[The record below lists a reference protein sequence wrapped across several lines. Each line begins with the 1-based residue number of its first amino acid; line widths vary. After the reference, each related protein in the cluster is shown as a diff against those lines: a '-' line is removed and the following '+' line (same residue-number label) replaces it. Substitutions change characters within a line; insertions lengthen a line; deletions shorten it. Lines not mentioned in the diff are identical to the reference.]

1 MHARQEASPAQGNG
15 TTPGI
20 ATDIGTEMGNVTV
33 THVVHRPERNSKRP
47 TMPASPAAKRGRGQ
61 KAAAAFGTVTGIALA
76 LVLGIGRASAAEA
89 GLEPASPGV
98 LAPIPAAEAPVKD
111 QPTKESE
118 EAERPVHFGAIAGI
132 GFPRPLAIEAAITVK
147 RYFLVGGEY
156 SLLPKIS
163 VGGVDTMMWALAA
176 DARVFPFGGAF
187 FIGVRGG
194 RQHATARATATVAN
208 LGSLTE
214 SIEVDS
220 WFVNPRVGFAW
231 TWSSGFTLGVD
242 AGVQIPV
249 KSQVTTSLPDAA
261 LADSRVTTTT
271 DLLGK
276 RVLPTVDLLR
286 VGFLL

>member
-1 MHARQEASPAQGNG
+1 MHARKEASPTQGNG

-47 TMPASPAAKRGRGQ
+47 TMPASPAAKKVREQ
-61 KAAAAFGTVTGIALA
+61 KAAALAGTVTGVALA
-76 LVLGIGRASAAEA
+76 LLLGTGSASAAEA
-89 GLEPASPGV
+89 GLEPAPPAA
-98 LAPIPAAEAPVKD
+98 LAPIPAAEAPIKD
-111 QPTKESE
+111 QATKEGE
-118 EAERPVHFGAIAGI
+118 EAERPVHFGAIAGV
-132 GFPRPLAIEAAITVK
+132 GFPRPLAIEGAITVK

-156 SLLPKIS
+156 SMLPKINVS
-163 VGGVDTMMWALAA
+163 GVDTMMWALAA

-214 SIEVDS
+214 SLDVDT
-220 WFVNPRVGFAW
+220 WFVNPRIGFAW

-249 KSQVTTSLPDAA
+249 KSQVTTTLPDAA
-261 LADSRVTTTT
+261 MADSRVTTTT

-276 RVLPTVDLLR
+276 KVLPTVDLLR

>member
-1 MHARQEASPAQGNG
+1 MHARKEASPPQGNG

-47 TMPASPAAKRGRGQ
+47 TMPASPAAKRVREQ
-61 KAAAAFGTVTGIALA
+61 KAAALGTATGIALA
-76 LVLGIGRASAAEA
+76 LLLGTGKASAAEA
-89 GLEPASPGV
+89 GLEPAPPAV
-98 LAPIPAAEAPVKD
+98 LAPVPAAEAPTKD
-111 QPTKESE
+111 QPTKEAE
-118 EAERPVHFGAIAGI
+118 EAERPVHFGAIAGV
-132 GFPRPLAIEAAITVK
+132 GFPRPLAIEGAITVK

-156 SLLPKIS
+156 SMLPKIS
-163 VGGVDTMMWALAA
+163 VSGVDTMMWALAA

-214 SIEVDS
+214 SIDVDT
-220 WFVNPRVGFAW
+220 WFVNPRIGFAW
-231 TWSSGFTLGVD
+231 TWSSGFTLGLD

-261 LADSRVTTTT
+261 MADSRVTTTT

>member
-1 MHARQEASPAQGNG
+1 MHARKEASPPQGNG

-47 TMPASPAAKRGRGQ
+47 TMPASPAAKRVREQ
-61 KAAAAFGTVTGIALA
+61 KAAALGTATGIALA
-76 LVLGIGRASAAEA
+76 LLLGTGKASAAEA
-89 GLEPASPGV
+89 GLEPAPPAV
-98 LAPIPAAEAPVKD
+98 LAPVPAAEAPIKD
-111 QPTKESE
+111 QPTKEGE
-118 EAERPVHFGAIAGI
+118 EAERPVHFGAIAGV
-132 GFPRPLAIEAAITVK
+132 GFPRPLAIEGAITVK
-147 RYFLVGGEY
+147 RYVLVGGEY
-156 SLLPKIS
+156 SMLPKIS
-163 VGGVDTMMWALAA
+163 VSGVDTMMWALAA

-208 LGSLTE
+208 LGSVTE
-214 SIEVDS
+214 SIDVDT
-220 WFVNPRVGFAW
+220 WFVNPRIGFAW
-231 TWSSGFTLGVD
+231 TWSSGFTLGLD

-261 LADSRVTTTT
+261 MADSRVTTTT

>member
-1 MHARQEASPAQGNG
+1 MHARKEASPPQGNG

-47 TMPASPAAKRGRGQ
+47 TMPASPAAKRVRDQ
-61 KAAAAFGTVTGIALA
+61 KASAIGGTAIALA
-76 LVLGIGRASAAEA
+76 LLLGTGTASAAEA
-89 GLEPASPGV
+89 GLEPAPPGV
-98 LAPIPAAEAPVKD
+98 LAPIPAAEAAIKD
-111 QPTKESE
+111 QAPKEGE
-118 EAERPVHFGAIAGI
+118 EAERPVHFGAIAGV
-132 GFPRPLAIEAAITVK
+132 GFPRPLAIEGAITVK

-156 SLLPKIS
+156 SMLPKIS
-163 VGGVDTMMWALAA
+163 VSGVDTMMWALAA

-214 SIEVDS
+214 SIDVDT
-220 WFVNPRVGFAW
+220 WFVNPRIGFAW

-242 AGVQIPV
+242 VGVQIPV

-261 LADSRVTTTT
+261 MADSRVTTTT

-276 RVLPTVDLLR
+276 KVLPTVDLLR